1 MRHSVYV
8 YKTYHRILLERLIAK
23 HAHQISGS
31 MLDVGA
37 LNPRYNHLFKA
48 SVTSVDIVV
57 NEKLGVQYGDIEK
70 GLAFEDASFDS
81 VICIEV
87 FEYLD
92 NYQSAIDEIHRLLK
106 PGGKAFISVPFIY
119 RDHLDNIRLTEK
131 MLTTKLKQ
139 FSSVSGIR
147 IGNGYIVVWDILKR
161 KIFSI
166 RFKPLRYFFFILLL
180 PYLGILKLFNV
191 QKIRDDF
198 YSGLFMIIQK

>member
-1 MRHSVYV
+1 MRLSVYV
-8 YKTYHRILLERLIAK
+8 YKTYHRILLERLITK
-23 HAHQISGS
+23 HAHHISGS

-37 LNPRYNHLFKA
+37 LSPRYNHLFKA

-70 GLAFEDASFDS
+70 GLTFEDAAFDS

-106 PGGKAFISVPFIY
+106 PGGKALISLPFIY

-131 MLTTKLKQ
+131 MLKSKLKQ
-139 FSSVSGIR
+139 FSSVSSIR

-166 RFKPLRYFFFILLL
+166 RLKPLRYFFFILLL
-180 PYLGILKLFNV
+180 PYLAILKLFNV